1 MGQSSSTSRRQHEG
15 FQDQDAWRSSR
26 NAHEGGLHD
35 SVEQGLDQSQTLIN
49 TAGQGQEAYGS
60 RHLQSFATFSR
71 QISAQSIPVRSGGSS
86 SGGYH
91 EARDQIFYEQQEERP
106 LVHMEELGM
115 RNAPITHITAS
126 PMPRRHSTLSRLSS
140 RVLPRHSTSGVADIH
155 DAPRIRHRSLRQR
168 LSNYVPSSLI
178 QERRPSSRRPF
189 IPNFSFPS
197 TGTTS
202 RLRHRGDLAPVS
214 RPLPLVFNEEDSMSD
229 LASPSLST
237 TPTALSLM
245 PTQQSVP
252 LPRTQSDTRSSR
264 LSRIRRSLTDSFE
277 TFLPTL
283 RHGTPDVPNH
293 PNPTLRPL
301 RAASTDDTN
310 HWLPPQPTTNAS
322 LDLGGVSLG
331 PSLYALREPPTQGH
345 PVSAEASDGLSS
357 RSEGASWSERR
368 PVHGAVGRRES
379 RRMPNML
386 RGRSS
391 RLVRRQDEGPLPR
404 ILHLAAVAIAAQL
417 SENPAQ
423 AINNLQAIGSDG
435 LDESM
440 ADFFRTL
447 QDAPNAR
454 PDDLL
459 NEANNPTRAIGA
471 WPPLNFVRVFR
482 FINSS
487 EENGVHN
494 GTSNTERSP
503 SGRQGEDQVPR
514 DTNSLFVDDTRTAT
528 LVVVGVRSVPSE
540 HVGHENVA
548 NAGPNLDALF
558 DLPLAAPNAL
568 SSLRRRGTGGFLRHT
583 DGDVRFSDR
592 RPNSMGDITSL
603 PANSIRQRHR
613 QPSSPVEQSLRST
626 ALATTGVPLA
636 LSELAS
642 GPFPPPSSPADSALS
657 PFSSGSTTPIRRP
670 SSASALHHPRSP
682 SIHSVSNRQHEASFP
697 TLEDQEV
704 RPGQPRRRS
713 DSEFARHRELGAGAA
728 RRNGVVE
735 PVGVEAEEPPSLG
748 SRSWLIYVVGTNLAG
763 DHPALTTPSLFTD
776 NPTYEDML
784 MLSSLLG
791 PAKPPVASREDVAS
805 IHGVYNL
812 EHQTGNLVAI
822 SLLNGTRIDLAAGER
837 CLVCLSDY
845 NLGDQ
850 VRQLQKCSHW
860 FHRECIDQHTVP
872 FDVILCQ
879 HDMERFMKTKVEGQ
893 ESEGA
898 IQPQ

>member
-1 MGQSSSTSRRQHEG
+1 MGQSSSTARRQHEG
-15 FQDQDAWRSSR
+15 FQNRDEWLSSR
-26 NAHEGGLHD
+26 NAQEGRFHD
-35 SVEQGLDQSQTLIN
+35 SGEQGLDQSHTFANAAEQ
-49 TAGQGQEAYGS
+49 AQEVYGS

-71 QISAQSIPVRSGGSS
+71 QISAQSVPARGGGSD
-86 SGGYH
+86 SGEYH

-140 RVLPRHSTSGVADIH
+140 RVLPRHSASGAADIH
-155 DAPRIRHRSLRQR
+155 DAPRGRHRSLRQR
-168 LSNYVPSSLI
+168 LSHYVPSSLI
-178 QERRPSSRRPF
+178 HERQAGSRRLFIPSFLLPSS
-189 IPNFSFPS
+189 
-197 TGTTS
+197 GTS
-202 RLRHRGDLAPVS
+202 RLRQRGDFAPVS
-214 RPLPLVFNEEDSMSD
+214 RPLPLVLDQEDSMSD
-229 LASPSLST
+229 LATPSLST
-237 TPTALSLM
+237 TPTALSFM
-245 PTQQSVP
+245 PSRQSAP
-252 LPRTQSDTRSSR
+252 PPRTQPNTRNSR

-283 RHGTPDVPNH
+283 RHAIPDDLNH
-293 PNPTLRPL
+293 LSPTQRPL
-301 RAASTDDTN
+301 QAAPTD
-310 HWLPPQPTTNAS
+310 WLPPLPTTNAS
-322 LDLGGVSLG
+322 LDLGGVSLA
-331 PSLYALREPPTQGH
+331 PSLYAPREPTAHGL
-345 PVSAEASDGLSS
+345 PVSAEASEGMSS
-357 RSEGASWSERR
+357 RSDGSSWSERR
-368 PVHGAVGRRES
+368 PVHGTGGRRES

-423 AINNLQAIGSDG
+423 AINNLQAIGPDG

-447 QDAPNAR
+447 QDAPNTR
-454 PDDLL
+454 SDDLV
-459 NEANNPTRAIGA
+459 NDANNPTRAIGT

-487 EENGVHN
+487 EENGVQN
-494 GTSNTERSP
+494 GTPNIERSP
-503 SGRQGEDQVPR
+503 SSRQGDDQVPR
-514 DTNSLFVDDTRTAT
+514 NANSLYVNDTRTAT

-558 DLPLAAPNAL
+558 DLPHAAPNAL
-568 SSLRRRGTGGFLRHT
+568 SSLRRRETGGFVRHR
-583 DGDVRFSDR
+583 DGNVGFSDR

-603 PANSIRQRHR
+603 PVNSVRQRHT
-613 QPSSPVEQSLRST
+613 QASSSGDQSLRST
-626 ALATTGVPLA
+626 ALAASGVPLA

-642 GPFPPPSSPADSALS
+642 GPFPPPSSPADSSLS

-670 SSASALHHPRSP
+670 SSASALHYPQSP
-682 SIHSVSNRQHEASFP
+682 SIHSVSNRQNDASFP

-776 NPTYEDML
+776 VSVL
-784 MLSSLLG
+784 I
-791 PAKPPVASREDVAS
+791 PP
-805 IHGVYNL
+805 
-812 EHQTGNLVAI
+812 
-822 SLLNGTRIDLAAGER
+822 
-837 CLVCLSDY
+837 
-845 NLGDQ
+845 
-850 VRQLQKCSHW
+850 
-860 FHRECIDQHTVP
+860 
-872 FDVILCQ
+872 
-879 HDMERFMKTKVEGQ
+879 
-893 ESEGA
+893 
-898 IQPQ
+898 